1 MLSSSRFAMK
11 WILRFIQLT
20 PQNRHLFV
28 KTYLLLTL
36 VRLGLVLRS
45 FNRLRNLLARISN
58 PHPAAEPDLLSQR
71 QFIARVQWAVN
82 ACCKFMPGSVKCLAK
97 ALTMKTLLDQYN
109 CPSKLTIG
117 VDKNSDRLEAH
128 AWIEY
133 EGHVVMG
140 QLDDL
145 SRFKP
150 LPNLPQFSR
159 VQLNR

>member
-1 MLSSSRFAMK
+1 MK
-11 WILRFIQLT
+11 WVLRFIQLT
-20 PQNRHLFV
+20 SPERKLFI
-28 KTYLLLTL
+28 KTYLLLT
-36 VRLGLVLRS
+36 VIRLGLVLRS
-45 FNRLRNLLARISN
+45 FNRLRRLLERMSRHN
-58 PHPAAEPDLLSQR
+58 PVAAPDLVRQR
-71 QFIARVQWAVN
+71 QLVGQTHWAVN

-109 CPSKLTIG
+109 CPSKLVIG
-117 VDKNSDRLEAH
+117 IDKNSVDQLEAH

-150 LPNLPQFSR
+150 LPSLPQPPR
-159 VQLNR
+159 VQMNR